1 MNSNNMS
8 SSDELE
14 KVPYVIKMRGTLS
27 DGLKRY
33 LYSSPAA
40 DIELECNVTAD
51 AINNTLHFS
60 FVFAM
65 IKFHIDADT
74 ATKKAITQK
83 VKNDLIELF
92 SDKDAFLDPLVGGTT
107 TTVTFF

>member
-33 LYSSPAA
+33 LYSSPVA

-74 ATKKAITQK
+74 ATKK
-83 VKNDLIELF
+83 
-92 SDKDAFLDPLVGGTT
+92 PLLKKLRMI
-107 TTVTFF
+107 